1 MNPSGIEIGSASQ
14 TQKKWKKKKSPS
26 DKKRDALR
34 KARHLEQKNLETP
47 PVQLLSTEVSK
58 SQDPPNSA
66 DLSNL
71 SLISEAPMILEDSE
85 AMTTEPSD
93 QQ

>member
-26 DKKRDALR
+26 DK
-34 KARHLEQKNLETP
+34 NLETP
-47 PVQLLSTEVSK
+47 PVQLLSTDLSK
-58 SQDPPNSA
+58 SQDLPNSA